1 MWLRDL
7 FYRNL
12 GLKFLSLVAALIL
25 WFMAV
30 GREKAEVG
38 LTVPLEFT
46 NIPAN
51 MVIANQVPDGI
62 SVRIRGSVALTRQI
76 ERRRL
81 RFSLDLVEGSEGV
94 NHFTLTP
101 ETLGLPRDIEVT
113 RMAPNSITVEL
124 EGIENKK
131 FGLLPVIKGEPLPG
145 FMIEDINLEPK
156 SLELRGP
163 KSILEGVNI
172 LWTEP
177 IDVTRLDKTSTLT
190 VQPSLPDMSL
200 SVVGNKEIKAH
211 LKISEKLNTRAFQAV
226 PVEAINTDLNF
237 KLDPETVAV
246 TVRGPLSTMKT
257 LASGKAMHIRVNL
270 AGLKPGEY
278 EKKVVVTIPPDA
290 ELISIDP
297 DTIKIEINNHV
308 PGGGNE

>member
-1 MWLRDL
+1 MWLRDI

-62 SVRIRGSVALTRQI
+62 SVRIRGSVALTRQV

-81 RFSLDLVEGSEGV
+81 RFSLDLHGASEGI
-94 NHFTLTP
+94 NHFTLAP
-101 ETLGLPRDIEVT
+101 ESLELPRDIEIT

-145 FMIEDINLEPK
+145 FMIEDISLQPK
-156 SLELRGP
+156 NLELRGP
-163 KSILEGVNI
+163 KSVLEGLSI

-177 IDVTRLDKTSTLT
+177 IDVTKLDKSTTLT
-190 VQPSLPDMSL
+190 VLPSLPDVAL
-200 SVVGNKEIKAH
+200 SVVGNKEIKAQ
-211 LKISEKLNTRAFQAV
+211 LKIGEKLNTKSFKSV

-237 KLDPETVAV
+237 SLDPKTVDL
-246 TVRGPLSTMKT
+246 TIRGPLSTMTT
-257 LASGKAMHIRVNL
+257 LASGKAMHVRVNL
-270 AGLKPGEY
+270 AGLTPGVY
-278 EKKVVVTIPPDA
+278 ERKVMVSIPPDTEVIA
-290 ELISIDP
+290 LEP
-297 DTIKIEINNHV
+297 ETIKIEIH
-308 PGGGNE
+308 